1 MGIFKKIRKTD
12 FIGGAINVLENIQ
25 SDSSLADKM
34 VMEFT
39 KYVMK
44 DEDVIFVIR
53 SFKSKYGLQ
62 GHSLSVSPMISDNKL
77 LIENWIFKIDGK
89 PLYKERGL
97 DLLLSKLTT
106 CILADVSSDVV
117 DIVNQI
123 KTCLI

>member
-1 MGIFKKIRKTD
+1 MRRVGIFKKIRKTD

-39 KYVMK
+39 KEVMK

-62 GHSLSVSPMISDNKL
+62 GHSLSVSPIISDNKL

-106 CILADVSSDVV
+106 
-117 DIVNQI
+117 
-123 KTCLI
+123 

>member
-12 FIGGAINVLENIQ
+12 FIGGAINVLESIQ

-39 KYVMK
+39 KEVMK

-89 PLYKERGL
+89 PLYQERGL

-117 DIVNQI
+117 DIVNRI
-123 KTCLI
+123 KTCLV